1 MVINNTMVNRPED
14 ELIKLPAVELDPKTK
29 RAQSIV
35 GTSAG
40 RPDGDFYPTP
50 PEATLALLAEE
61 KFTGTIWEP
70 ACGNGAMSKVL
81 EDAGHVVMSSDLYD
95 RGFGET
101 SVDFLKTTRSVEN
114 VVTNPPFKLAQEFV
128 EHSLNCTTGK
138 VAMLCK
144 LVFLEGQK
152 RRSFFESTPL
162 ARVHVFSKRVNF
174 YREGEKGKL
183 GTSMMAFAWFVW
195 EHGHE
200 GPPTINWI

>member
-1 MVINNTMVNRPED
+1 MDNGDDLFTFED
-14 ELIKLPAVELDPKTK
+14 ELKRRTQ

-40 RPDGDFYPTP
+40 RPDNDFYPTP
-50 PEATLALLAEE
+50 PEATRALLAVED
-61 KFTGTIWEP
+61 FSGSIWEP
-70 ACGNGAMSKVL
+70 ACGDGAICKVL
-81 EDAGHVVMSSDLYD
+81 EEEGHTDILATDLIY
-95 RGFGET
+95 RGYGKGNE
-101 SVDFLKTTRSVEN
+101 DFLISEHEAN
-114 VVTNPPFKLAQEFV
+114 NIITNPPFKLAQQFV
-128 EHSLNCTTGK
+128 EHSLRQTDGK

-152 RRSFFESTPL
+152 RKTFFEQTPL

-174 YREGEKGKL
+174 YREGVKGKL